1 MKNVLRGIQSVV
13 ISVSITLIALGG
25 FSLAAHAETECAA
38 SSNGD
43 VAVAACVDAN
53 GNTAVTAVDS
63 DGNQVTVTED
73 SEGNR
78 TTETIEVS
86 K

>member
-1 MKNVLRGIQSVV
+1 MTNVLKGIQSTV
-13 ISVSITLIALGG
+13 ISVSVSLIALGG
-25 FSLAAHAETECAA
+25 FSLAAQAQTECAA
-38 SSNGD
+38 SSDGD

-63 DGNQVTVTED
+63 EGNQVTITED

-86 K
+86 R